1 MLFNF
6 YVRTIEGLIFHKDN
20 IEESTAYRDHQIFS
34 IIEFIFPKERMIR
47 NDLHSKSAKKK
58 KFLESPPL
66 HSILSCVIFHL
77 LLIFNLSTLLKMP
90 NISLHKL
97 RTVHIFTWT
106 LSSTIPLAIQLSQF
120 LFSKNPNV

>member
-6 YVRTIEGLIFHKDN
+6 FVRTIEGLIFHKDN

-58 KFLESPPL
+58 KFGIAASAFHPQLCDLPP
-66 HSILSCVIFHL
+66 
-77 LLIFNLSTLLKMP
+77 
-90 NISLHKL
+90 
-97 RTVHIFTWT
+97 FTY
-106 LSSTIPLAIQLSQF
+106 F
-120 LFSKNPNV
+120 